1 MRPLKRTESAGKNLM
16 TFTMARM
23 VLCLSL
29 AFPLVSCSSGG
40 SDEPTT
46 SPPASI
52 ATASAQFEW
61 DPNTE
66 TDLAG
71 YKIYKGTSSGH
82 YSAPIATLPANSTS
96 YEADGLQKGSTY
108 FFVVTAFD
116 NSGNEGPL
124 SDELTIPIP

>member
-1 MRPLKRTESAGKNLM
+1 M
-16 TFTMARM
+16 TSTIARM

-29 AFPLVSCSSGG
+29 ALPLVSCSSGG
-40 SDEPTT
+40 SGEPAA

-52 ATASAQFEW
+52 ATASAHFEW

-71 YKIYKGTSSGH
+71 YKIYKGTSSGQ
-82 YSAPIATLPANSTS
+82 YSMPIATLPASSTS

-124 SDELTIPIP
+124 SHELTIPIP

>member
-1 MRPLKRTESAGKNLM
+1 MRLLNRAESVGKNLM
-16 TFTMARM
+16 TSMARM

-29 AFPLVSCSSGG
+29 ALPLVSCSSGG
-40 SDEPTT
+40 STEPTA

-71 YKIYKGTSSGH
+71 YKIYKGTSSGQ
-82 YSAPIATLPANSTS
+82 YSAPIATLPASRTS